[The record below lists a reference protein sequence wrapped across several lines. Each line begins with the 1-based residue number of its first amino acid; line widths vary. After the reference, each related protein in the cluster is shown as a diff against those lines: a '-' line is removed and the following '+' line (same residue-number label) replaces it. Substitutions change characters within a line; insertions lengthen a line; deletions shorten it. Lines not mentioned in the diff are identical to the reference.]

1 MSPLRVIGDQ
11 VSKQHFG
18 KQSLIGY
25 RSNVGGRFIGTS
37 MNISVSFWQD
47 HTLGNCSRSLAINSL
62 TLLIPSLLVPKILY
76 FFLTS
81 EHKLFFL
88 GLYL

>member
-25 RSNVGGRFIGTS
+25 SSNVGGRFIGTS
-37 MNISVSFWQD
+37 INISNLII
-47 HTLGNCSRSLAINSL
+47 LG
-62 TLLIPSLLVPKILY
+62 KIISVKR
-76 FFLTS
+76 TAVVA
-81 EHKLFFL
+81 
-88 GLYL
+88 

>member
-1 MSPLRVIGDQ
+1 MSTDELNAVDIDMLDVAWDIESLIFLKKSSFHFMSPLRVIGDQ

-37 MNISVSFWQD
+37 KNINNVSIWQD
-47 HTLGNCSRSLAINSL
+47 HTS
-62 TLLIPSLLVPKILY
+62 
-76 FFLTS
+76 
-81 EHKLFFL
+81 
-88 GLYL
+88 

>member
-25 RSNVGGRFIGTS
+25 SSNVGGRFIGTS
-37 MNISVSFWQD
+37 INILNLIIFGKIISV
-47 HTLGNCSRSLAINSL
+47 
-62 TLLIPSLLVPKILY
+62 K
-76 FFLTS
+76 
-81 EHKLFFL
+81 KLQS
-88 GLYL
+88 

>member
-25 RSNVGGRFIGTS
+25 SSNVGGRLIGTS
-37 MNISVSFWQD
+37 INISNHIF
-47 HTLGNCSRSLAINSL
+47 G
-62 TLLIPSLLVPKILY
+62 KI
-76 FFLTS
+76 TS
-81 EHKLFFL
+81 VKELQS
-88 GLYL
+88 

>member
-37 MNISVSFWQD
+37 KNIKSFYLARS
-47 HTLGNCSRSLAINSL
+47 HKLGNCSRSLAIKSL
-62 TLLIPSLLVPKILY
+62 TLLIPSLLVPKILFI
-76 FFLTS
+76 FF
-81 EHKLFFL
+81 
-88 GLYL
+88 